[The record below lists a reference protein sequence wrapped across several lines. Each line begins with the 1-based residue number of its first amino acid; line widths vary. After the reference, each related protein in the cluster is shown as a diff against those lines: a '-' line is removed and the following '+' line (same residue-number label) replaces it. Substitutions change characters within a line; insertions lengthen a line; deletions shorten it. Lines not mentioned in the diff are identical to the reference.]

1 MEPILEVRG
10 LRAVVDGRSV
20 LRGVDLTLPEGEV
33 HALLGPNASGKSSLA
48 QVLLGM
54 PTFQVVSGTLRFRG
68 KDITSLPLEERVRMG
83 MALMFQN
90 PPAVRGVKLGD
101 ILKILSERTGST
113 KIARLTSQLQVS
125 EELLHR
131 DLNYGFSGGEKKKAE
146 ALQVLAMNPEFF
158 ILDEPDSGVDVENLE
173 LMGKELSR
181 SLEGKSAL
189 VITHTSHILKYL
201 KPKQAHVMIEG
212 RIACHGDPE
221 KILETI
227 LSKGYE
233 WCKRCP
239 SAMRS

>member
-10 LRAVVDGRSV
+10 LRAVVDGRAV
-20 LRGVDLTLPEGEV
+20 LRGVDLTIPKGEI

-48 QVLLGM
+48 QILLGM
-54 PTFQVVSGTLRFRG
+54 PTFQVVSGTIRFKGREV
-68 KDITSLPLEERVRMG
+68 THEPMEERVKMG

-90 PPAVRGVKLGD
+90 PPVVRGVKLGD
-101 ILKILSERTGST
+101 ILRILSKKTGNT
-113 KIARLTSQLQVS
+113 HIARLASQLQVG

-131 DLNYGFSGGEKKKAE
+131 DLNYGFSGGERKKAE
-146 ALQVLAMNPEFF
+146 ALQVLAMNPDFL

-173 LMGKELSR
+173 LMGRELSKA
-181 SLEGKSAL
+181 LEGKSAL
-189 VITHTSHILKYL
+189 VITHTSYILKYL
-201 KPKQAHVMIEG
+201 KPTQAHVMIEG

-227 LSKGYE
+227 QSKGYE

>member
-68 KDITSLPLEERVRMG
+68 RDITSLPLEERVRMG

-101 ILKILSERTGST
+101 ILRILSGRTGST
-113 KIARLTSQLQVS
+113 RIARLTSQLQVS

-173 LMGKELSR
+173 LMGRELSR

>member
-10 LRAVVDGRSV
+10 LRAVVDGRTV
-20 LRGVDLTLPEGEV
+20 LRGVDLILPKGEV

-54 PTFQVVSGTLRFRG
+54 PTFQVVSGTIRFKG

-113 KIARLTSQLQVS
+113 EIARLTSQLQVG

-146 ALQVLAMNPEFF
+146 VLQVLAMNPDLL

-173 LMGKELSR
+173 LMGRELSR

-212 RIACHGDPE
+212 RIACHGEPE
-221 KILETI
+221 RILETI
-227 LSKGYE
+227 LAKGYE

-239 SAMRS
+239 SAMTS

>member
-1 MEPILEVRG
+1 MEPILEVEG
-10 LRAVVDGRSV
+10 LRAVVDGRAV
-20 LRGVDLTLPEGEV
+20 LKGVDLTVPEGEV

-54 PTFQVVSGTLRFRG
+54 PTFHVVSGTIRFKG
-68 KDITSLPLEERVRMG
+68 KEVTRSPLEERVKMG

-90 PPAVRGVKLGD
+90 PPVVRGVKLGD
-101 ILKILSERTGST
+101 ILKILSGRTGST
-113 KIARLTSQLQVS
+113 RIARLTSHLQIG

-131 DLNYGFSGGEKKKAE
+131 DLNYGFSGGERKKAE
-146 ALQVLAMNPEFF
+146 ALQVLAMDPDFL

-173 LMGKELSR
+173 LMGRELSR
-181 SLEGKSAL
+181 ALEGKSAL
-189 VITHTSHILKYL
+189 VITHTSYILKYL
-201 KPKQAHVMIEG
+201 KPVQAHVMIEG
-212 RIACHGDPE
+212 RVACHGDPE

-227 LSKGYE
+227 QAKGYE